1 MKSGIPPT
9 VAWFVSRLRGTPS
22 GARASLEPLPA
33 RLPIESLESRLLLSR
48 VGAIVDAGDSFFNYT
63 SQKQDAL
70 LRVTDQVTVGFF
82 PSSDRRRARLEAALV
97 NGSGPL
103 AGYQVAQRLNETSIL
118 LERTARG
125 RAPML
130 EPLLAGAAEFPNLKF
145 LAPTFIRE
153 DGARTAAF
161 DQLYVDLRDDA
172 DPYAVFAKGFATLK
186 PAIGTNA
193 FYVTVRRGGGPD
205 VFRVAA
211 KLRRSPL
218 VTAVEPSLT
227 VGSSPAFVPGG
238 ALDDFRVSSEPAQP
252 LRIGGIGDQQMDR
265 GDGAQTSDDTLVVR
279 GFGHPDF
286 EVSLALDGKSVG
298 SDIPDDDGLWAVDLS
313 ATPLPAGDYT
323 FVATAYT
330 YRGLERSTLSVH
342 VGAVDRQGPWITDFT
357 DGIQT
362 YYGENNAVT
371 SSRWT
376 MNGLGTPGNYV
387 VLRGT
392 TGVASAVVPVG
403 DYGQWTATYQAG
415 PAYTFAPE
423 DMVVEEVTAS
433 GAPADPAHRL
443 FSYSMRILRDVW
455 APRFIH
461 GEAVYDAEAQ
471 LPTDSFWLQLQFGET
486 VSGLSVDDFVLTRDG
501 VRVPWNGQTIDG
513 VDGAL
518 WSIDGLANLTE
529 TTGVYALTRSPTAPP
544 IIDAAGNVLAGA
556 APAVSFVVAGG
567 TAGADTF
574 RLSASITTSG
584 AVDVIVNGVKRFTT
598 TASQIYVNGLAGDDV
613 LIDDLPAAL
622 KPALGTFWLGGAGAD
637 RLVVNMPGAAD
648 DDIDASDDR
657 VTTIMGDDVVR
668 TLYRDV
674 ESVFINTGAGN
685 DSVSIDSA
693 TAAVMIDAGDG
704 NDTLT
709 GGAGAVRLDGGPGD
723 DTINA
728 RDGIRETIDASE
740 GRDTLFADGDL
751 DKIFHP
757 A

>member
-1 MKSGIPPT
+1 MTRVRGSGY
-9 VAWFVSRLRGTPS
+9 SCNDL
-22 GARASLEPLPA
+22 PLLLV
-33 RLPIESLESRLLLSR
+33 RLPMESLENRVLLSR

-63 SQKQDAL
+63 SRTQDAL

-82 PSSDRRRARLEAALV
+82 PSSGRRRGRLEAALV
-97 NGSGPL
+97 AGSGPL
-103 AGYQVAQRLNETSIL
+103 AGYQITQRLNETSIL

-125 RAPML
+125 PAPTL
-130 EPLLAGAAEFPNLKF
+130 EALHSRTDTFPNLKF
-145 LAPTFIRE
+145 VSPTFFRQ

-172 DPYAVFAKGFATLK
+172 DAKAVFAKGFATLK

-193 FYVTVRRGGGPD
+193 YYVTVRRGGGPD

-211 KLRRSPL
+211 KLRRSPF

-227 VGSSPAFVPGG
+227 IRSSPAFVPGG
-238 ALDDFRVSSEPAQP
+238 AFDDFRASSEPAQP
-252 LRIGGIGDQQMDR
+252 LRIGGIGDFQMDR
-265 GDGAQTSDDTLVVR
+265 GDGAQTSDNTLVVR

-286 EVSLALDGKSVG
+286 EVSLALDGKPVG
-298 SDIPDDDGLWAVDLS
+298 SEFPGDDGLWEMDLS
-313 ATPLPAGDYT
+313 RTPLPAGDYAFT
-323 FVATAYT
+323 ATAYGF
-330 YRGLERSTLSVH
+330 RGLERSTLTVH

-376 MNGLGTPGNYV
+376 MNGLGTPGTYV

-392 TGVASAVVPVG
+392 TGPASAVVPVG
-403 DYGQWTATYQAG
+403 DYGRWTATYQAG

-423 DMVVEEVTAS
+423 DVVVEEVTAA

-443 FSYSMRILRDVW
+443 FSFPVRILRDVW

-461 GEAVYDAEAQ
+461 GEAEYDADAQ

-501 VRVPWNGQTIDG
+501 VTVPWNGQTIDG
-513 VDGAL
+513 LDGAL
-518 WSIDGLANLTE
+518 WSIDGFANLTE
-529 TTGVYALTRSPTAPP
+529 ATGAYALTRSPTAPP
-544 IIDAAGNVLAGA
+544 IIDPAGNVLAGPG
-556 APAVSFVVAGG
+556 PALSFVVAGG

-574 RLSASITTSG
+574 RLSASAATSG
-584 AVDVIVNGVKRFTT
+584 AVDVIVNGARRFTT

-613 LIDDLPAAL
+613 LIDELPAAL

-637 RLVVNMPGAAD
+637 RLVINTPGTAAD
-648 DDIDASDDR
+648 EMDASDDR
-657 VTTIMGDDVVR
+657 VTTIIGGDTAVV
-668 TLYRDV
+668 TNYRDV

-685 DSVSIDSA
+685 DNVSVDSA
-693 TAAVMIDAGDG
+693 VAAVMIDAGDG
-704 NDTLT
+704 DDTLT

-723 DTINA
+723 DTIYA
-728 RDGIRETIDASE
+728 RDGSRETIDASE
-740 GRDTLFADGDL
+740 GRDRLWADDDL
-751 DKIFHP
+751 DKVFHP